1 MKNTY
6 LFFLIP
12 VLLLSACSQ
21 ETRLHSPS
29 PQKAQVFYLPEYPE
43 NYPPLA
49 GWKTVLF
56 SQGTIQTK
64 FLPPQTKEVEFI
76 VKRNNVTPFLAY
88 PITETPFS
96 EESATFFFPAG
107 CIYPYTTRSAW
118 TDGYGAQLAMELLQ
132 RFPTEHKRIHSFN
145 WNKLQAFIQKKS
157 QDYKAKDK
165 FFSPWLINKEKLIS
179 DILRGKATT
188 YSFQFAETASVP
200 VSTAGLGQL
209 YYRYIPQL
217 PVIAE
222 QDITVLVTV
231 PKEENFSHSEDNMYL
246 TEKGIFSVMG
256 RKNQNGLLVTRQIE
270 EYTVY

>member
-21 ETRLHSPS
+21 ETGLHSPS
-29 PQKAQVFYLPEYPE
+29 PRQAQVFYVPEYPE
-43 NYPPLA
+43 NYPPLT

-96 EESATFFFPAG
+96 EESETFFFPAG
-107 CIYPYTTRSAW
+107 CLY
-118 TDGYGAQLAMELLQ
+118 
-132 RFPTEHKRIHSFN
+132 PTEHKRIQSFN

-157 QDYKAKDK
+157 QDYKDKDK

-200 VSTAGLGQL
+200 VSAAGLGQL